1 MLKISTQ
8 DEPNLVTMK
17 LEGSLAGT
25 WVIELEDSWRA
36 VSHKLADRQLRLH
49 LAEVQRVDTAGRYLL
64 ALLRDR
70 GVHLTAEGVVM
81 VEVVRA
87 IADNW
92 PANPAQTA
100 DGRTRPRRRSLK
112 SLM

>member
-1 MLKISTQ
+1 MGNRARRL
-8 DEPNLVTMK
+8 
-17 LEGSLAGT
+17 LE
-25 WVIELEDSWRA
+25 A
-36 VSHKLADRQLRLH
+36 VSPKLADRQLRLH

-87 IADNW
+87 IADQW

-112 SLM
+112 SLK

>member
-1 MLKISTQ
+1 MLRISIQ
-8 DEPNLVTMK
+8 DEPNLVTLK

-25 WVIELEDSWRA
+25 WVIELEESWRA
-36 VSHKLADRQLRLH
+36 VTPKVPGRQLRVH
-49 LAEVQRVDTAGRYLL
+49 LAGVERIDTAGRYLL

-81 VEVVRA
+81 VEVVRT
-87 IADNW
+87 IAEDW
-92 PANPAQTA
+92 PDSPAQA
-100 DGRTRPRRRSLK
+100 QDKRRRPSRRPLK

>member
-1 MLKISTQ
+1 MLKISIQ

-36 VSHKLADRQLRLH
+36 VKPRVAGRQLRVH
-49 LAEVQRVDTAGRYLL
+49 PAEIERVDTAGRYLL

-81 VEVVRA
+81 VEVVRT
-87 IADNW
+87 IVENW
-92 PANPAQTA
+92 LDSPTQAQ
-100 DGRTRPRRRSLK
+100 DGRRRPSRRQIK

>member
-1 MLKISTQ
+1 MLKISIQ

-36 VSHKLADRQLRLH
+36 VTPKLADRQLRLH

-70 GVHLTAEGVVM
+70 GVDLAAEGVVM

-87 IADNW
+87 IAEDW
-92 PANPAQTA
+92 PANQAQTA
-100 DGRTRPRRRSLK
+100 DGRTRPRRRSMK
-112 SLM
+112 SLT

>member
-1 MLKISTQ
+1 MLKISIQ

-36 VSHKLADRQLRLH
+36 VSPKLADRQLRLH

-70 GVHLTAEGVVM
+70 GVRLTAEGVVM
-81 VEVVRA
+81 LEVVRT
-87 IADNW
+87 IAQDW

-100 DGRTRPRRRSLK
+100 VGRTRPRGRSPK

>member
-1 MLKISTQ
+1 MLKISIQ

-36 VSHKLADRQLRLH
+36 VSPKLADRQLRLH

-70 GVHLTAEGVVM
+70 GAHLTAEGVVM
-81 VEVVRA
+81 VEVVRT
-87 IADNW
+87 IAHDW
-92 PANPAQTA
+92 PSSPAQA
-100 DGRTRPRRRSLK
+100 QDGRRRPSRRPLK
-112 SLM
+112 PLM